1 MFAKPPVA
9 SDCGEYQKTETRM
22 QDVTTVNGNP
32 TATGDRDG
40 NGVGVSG
47 GMDGS
52 YTAHDRV

>member
-1 MFAKPPVA
+1 MA